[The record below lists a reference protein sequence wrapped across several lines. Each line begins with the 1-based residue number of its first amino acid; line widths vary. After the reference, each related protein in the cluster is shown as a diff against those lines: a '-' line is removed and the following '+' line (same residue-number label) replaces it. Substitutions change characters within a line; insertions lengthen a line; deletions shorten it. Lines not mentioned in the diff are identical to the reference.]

1 MRAILLLI
9 LAYPFLEVASL
20 IYMADKLG
28 GGFVLFWVLASALI
42 GIVMLRNQRMASLLT
57 LGALFSQK
65 GNISIYSLLWPLRY
79 LLAGVLFLIPG
90 VISDILAVI
99 LLLPLSG
106 PGPKVRMP
114 ETGAPSDGAIEGEY
128 TRVDESVER
137 DRHLHK

>member
-9 LAYPFLEVASL
+9 LAYPFLEVTSL
-20 IYMADKLG
+20 IYMAGKLG

-42 GIVMLRNQRMASLLT
+42 GIVMLRNQRMATLLT
-57 LGALFSQK
+57 LGALFNQK
-65 GNISIYSLLWPLRY
+65 GNVSVYSLLWPVRY

-90 VISDILAVI
+90 IISDILAVI

-114 ETGAPSDGAIEGEY
+114 EAGAPRDGAIEGEY
-128 TRVDESVER
+128 TRVDETVER